1 MTYCRL
7 AGANHLTTKIH
18 SAQVYEKEHRHV
30 LSKAMAVS
38 PTPQGS
44 NSVYKGFLDIKLELQ
59 TKHFWAW
66 GCIYSF
72 SHLQSWPIYS
82 FPCSLSTAWS
92 IPQWPFI
99 LEGVTV
105 VSLTGSQVSKRHDT
119 EHSCKAFS
127 WPNYKKHNMC
137 YSFLGNPDK
146 REVEERNVA
155 LSCLHLLLLP
165 STSILLLLLL
175 HNSFPDIRT
184 SFERKE

>member
-1 MTYCRL
+1 MLCVQNIAGHCGSSGDLRKTNIDFYMSTHYDIYTYMTYCRL

-72 SHLQSWPIYS
+72 SHLQS
-82 FPCSLSTAWS
+82 
-92 IPQWPFI
+92 
-99 LEGVTV
+99 
-105 VSLTGSQVSKRHDT
+105 
-119 EHSCKAFS
+119 
-127 WPNYKKHNMC
+127 
-137 YSFLGNPDK
+137 
-146 REVEERNVA
+146 
-155 LSCLHLLLLP
+155 
-165 STSILLLLLL
+165 
-175 HNSFPDIRT
+175 
-184 SFERKE
+184 